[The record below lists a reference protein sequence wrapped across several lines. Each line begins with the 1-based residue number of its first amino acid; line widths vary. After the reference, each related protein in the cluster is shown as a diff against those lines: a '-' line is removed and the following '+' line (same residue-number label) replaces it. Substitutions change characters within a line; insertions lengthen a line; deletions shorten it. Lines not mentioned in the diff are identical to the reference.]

1 MIPIFPTSIHPPQ
14 GTAVELK
21 RRIVDR
27 ARALGF
33 DSCRITEAVLPQHGK
48 EFRAW
53 LREGAAGE
61 MDWLA
66 RGEEKRC
73 DPQRVLSGARSIIV
87 VALNYWQGEQA
98 APATDATTGRI
109 ARYAWGEDYHDVIL
123 RKLKGLD
130 EFLRE

>member
-1 MIPIFPTSIHPPQ
+1 MTSGFPASTQPRR

-21 RRIVDR
+21 REIVDR

-33 DSCRITEAVLPQHGK
+33 DSCRIAAAASPRHGN

-73 DPQRVLSGARSIIV
+73 DPQRVLSGARSMIV

-98 APATDATTGRI
+98 TPCDTCRDRQDCSLCLG
-109 ARYAWGEDYHDVIL
+109 
-123 RKLKGLD
+123 
-130 EFLRE
+130 